1 MKARP
6 RDDRFADGISRAYFS
21 NGLMEAYTSKVSD
34 ATHRE
39 QIEKDLEYLIDE
51 RKELFREGPL
61 SGYLHEGDDDAVEE
75 LLVRCVYDAWERIV
89 LNPPALFKITP
100 GDPRREMLALKWN
113 IDHFLDTIAEWTAD
127 ADGLLDRF
135 EYLDKTSET
144 MTLITQ
150 NYVNMLIKE
159 CQGHT
164 KQEQTE
170 ILRDLRIQNTLR

>member
-1 MKARP
+1 MKERP
-6 RDDRFADGISRAYFS
+6 RDDKFADGINRAYFA
-21 NGLMEAYTSKVSD
+21 NGLIEAYTSKVSD
-34 ATHRE
+34 DKLRD
-39 QIEKDLEYLIDE
+39 QIEKDLEYLIDD

-61 SGYLHEGDDDAVEE
+61 SGYLHDGDDDAVEE
-75 LLVRCVYDAWERIV
+75 LLVRSVYEAWERIV
-89 LNPPALFKITP
+89 LKPPALFTITP
-100 GDPRREMLALKWN
+100 GDPRKEMLALKW
-113 IDHFLDTIAEWTAD
+113 DVAHFIDTISVWTAD